1 MIDPT
6 GWAVAGLAA
15 AWRAAQPFAH
25 AAVDG
30 VLGDAALG
38 RLRDAIAL
46 EPHWPN
52 RGEIFEMM
60 ASGAPTQPLVREFV
74 AALGGAAV
82 RAAVGAITGRQ
93 LARAEGSSY
102 IYLGGSYLLPH
113 TDHRAGV
120 DRKVAWIYYAS
131 DDDAYQG
138 GELELY
144 RCSVDRDGE
153 IVATELATALP
164 PRRDRLLLLH
174 VGPTTLHAVREVRSG
189 ARVSLAGWFY

>member
-1 MIDPT
+1 MIDPAR
-6 GWAVAGLAA
+6 WQVAGLAA
-15 AWRAAQPFAH
+15 AWRAARPFAH

-30 VLGDAALG
+30 VLGDATLAA
-38 RLRDAIAL
+38 LRDAIAL

-60 ASGAPTQPLVREFV
+60 ASGPPTQRALRAFV

-82 RAAVGAITGRQ
+82 RAAIGAITGRAV
-93 LARAEGSSY
+93 ARAEGSSY
-102 IYLGGSYLLPH
+102 IYLAGSYLLPH
-113 TDHRAGV
+113 TDFRAGV

-131 DDDAYQG
+131 DDDAFKG

-144 RCSVDRDGE
+144 QCSLDQTGD
-153 IVATELATALP
+153 IVGTRLGATLR
-164 PRRDRLLLLH
+164 PRRDRLLLLD